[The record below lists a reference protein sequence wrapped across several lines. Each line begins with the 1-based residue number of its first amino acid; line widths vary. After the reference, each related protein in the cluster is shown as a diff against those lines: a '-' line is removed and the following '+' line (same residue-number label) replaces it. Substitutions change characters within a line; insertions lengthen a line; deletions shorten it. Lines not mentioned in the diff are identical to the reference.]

1 MKYLKQFGIII
12 FISFLGELLNTIIPI
27 AVPANIYGLVL
38 MLLALITGILKL
50 SDVKE
55 TADFL
60 VEIMTI
66 MFIPA
71 GVGLMVSWGS
81 LKSIL
86 VPVLVITIVT
96 TIIVMIVSGR
106 ITQFIIRIE
115 NKRREKHERDNR

>member
-27 AVPANIYGLVL
+27 AVPANIYGLAL
-38 MLLALITGILKL
+38 MLLALITGIVKL

-115 NKRREKHERDNR
+115 KKRREKHERDNR